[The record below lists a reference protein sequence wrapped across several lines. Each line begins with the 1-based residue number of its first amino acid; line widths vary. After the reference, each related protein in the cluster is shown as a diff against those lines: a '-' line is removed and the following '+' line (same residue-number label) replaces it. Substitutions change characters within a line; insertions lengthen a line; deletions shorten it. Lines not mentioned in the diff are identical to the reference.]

1 MAGSPLA
8 DNVMKCQL
16 KPLSPADF
24 PVVFT
29 ADQWS
34 RLQQAFPDGVCDWS
48 KPAVGQ
54 QPAVSWLDYSKVIGG
69 DPLGPPPESH
79 PGPDK

>member
-1 MAGSPLA
+1 VAGSPLA

-24 PVVFT
+24 PVVFS

-48 KPAVGQ
+48 KPGVGQ
-54 QPAVSWLDYSKVIGG
+54 VPAISPLDYSAGPGG
-69 DPLGPPPESH
+69 APLPPPPAST
-79 PGPDK
+79 PL